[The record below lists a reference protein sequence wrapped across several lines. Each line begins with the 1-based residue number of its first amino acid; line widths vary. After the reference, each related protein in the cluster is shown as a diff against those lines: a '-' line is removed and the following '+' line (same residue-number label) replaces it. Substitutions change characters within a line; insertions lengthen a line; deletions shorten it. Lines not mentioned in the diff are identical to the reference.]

1 MKLDIFKFLWYDR
14 LQRKGDSMCD
24 VCLQKEE
31 NRANMWENSYNT
43 LRKDLAEKIKNTNA
57 SEYSGVEDFKV
68 SVIRIVDGTYDLL
81 DEEDLY

>member
-14 LQRKGDSMCD
+14 LQRKGDSVCD
-24 VCLQKEE
+24 VCLQKETS
-31 NRANMWENSYNT
+31 RANMWENSYNT
-43 LRKDLAEKIKNTNA
+43 LRQDLAEKIKNTNA